1 MPLSSDDSPDPQRKT
16 AAHFDN
22 SFRYS
27 VDISLIGDDEMAALN
42 RDYRKKNKPTDV
54 LSFSLWEGDDSFVA
68 SLGENQEIALG
79 DIVISLDTAM
89 RQASELGHSV
99 QRELEFLAV
108 HGTLH
113 LLGYDHIRAA
123 DRRMMWLWQE
133 KIVEQLTIAN

>member
-1 MPLSSDDSPDPQRKT
+1 MQLSSDDSPDPRRK
-16 AAHFDN
+16 AAVNFDN
-22 SFRYS
+22 GFSYS

-68 SLGENQEIALG
+68 SLGEDQEIALG

-89 RQASELGHSV
+89 RQASELDHSV

-123 DRRMMWLWQE
+123 DRRVMWLWQE
-133 KIVEQLTIAN
+133 KIVEQLRMNN